1 VVSDRVLIINGV
13 KFKNHN
19 ISDHSIATR
28 GESMEISIDVGEIG
42 KFVGKYSLGRDN
54 GENSLH
60 FLRIK
65 IPAGQIDSERLRKIA
80 ELSRKYGK
88 GYAEVTDRQSIQLHW
103 IDSDNALEIFERL
116 YEIGYTTDMCGQAF
130 SGACMGDVRN
140 IVTCPLSGKISE
152 FDVSE
157 LSKRL
162 TEFFTG
168 NPEYLDL
175 PRKFKI
181 ALTGCGGD
189 CVRLGINDLGM
200 YGIIHN
206 GERGYAPFAGGSIG
220 ASFPGPTIAK
230 PLGIFIPESQAFEFV
245 KAVVEIHRDFS
256 SRESKAKARFKNLVN
271 KWGIERLREEIER
284 KTGME
289 YERIEISNPKPSDH
303 NGHGIQ
309 ADGLYYYT
317 LPVLG
322 GVLSAEKL
330 DFIAD
335 MAEKHGS
342 GEVRLTPEQN
352 VTFVDVSDVDV
363 LKRDLSRVFEIRESK
378 LRYSSIGCAS
388 NFCGKTKEPHA
399 KDMLQKLVE
408 FCESRGVEDV
418 SIFISGC
425 RNACGCHHVG
435 EIGLVG
441 RAVRAGNGV
450 SQGYDLLYGGSFT
463 ELKLAKIWKEGLYGD
478 DLFREFEKVLE
489 VVRNGAKTEAD
500 K

>member
-1 VVSDRVLIINGV
+1 
-13 KFKNHN
+13 
-19 ISDHSIATR
+19 
-28 GESMEISIDVGEIG
+28 MEISIDIGDIG
-42 KFVGKYSLGRDN
+42 KFVGRYSLGRDN
-54 GENSLH
+54 GEDSLH

-65 IPAGQIDSERLRKIA
+65 VPAGQIDSDRLRKIA
-80 ELSRKYGK
+80 GLSRRYGRR
-88 GYAEVTDRQSIQLHW
+88 YAEVTDRQSIQLHW
-103 IDSDNALEIFERL
+103 IESDNALEIFERL
-116 YEIGYTTDMCGQAF
+116 YEIGYSTDMCGQAF

-140 IVTCPLSGKISE
+140 IVTCPLSGKVSE
-152 FDVSE
+152 FDVSD
-157 LSKRL
+157 LSKKL
-162 TEFFTG
+162 TDFFTG
-168 NPEYLDL
+168 NPDYLDL

-200 YGIIHN
+200 YGMDHN
-206 GERGYAPFAGGSIG
+206 GEKGYVPFVGGSIG
-220 ASFPGPTIAK
+220 ASFPGPTLAK
-230 PLGIFIPESQAFEFV
+230 SLGIFVPERDAFDFV

-271 KWGIERLREEIER
+271 EWGVETLREEIER
-284 KTGME
+284 KTGVE
-289 YERIEISNPKPSDH
+289 YERIDIENPEPSHH
-303 NGHGIQ
+303 NGSGMQI
-309 ADGLYYYT
+309 DGLYYYT

-330 DFIAD
+330 EFIAD

-352 VTFVDVSDVDV
+352 VTFVDVADVDA
-363 LKRDLSRVFEIRESK
+363 LKRDLSRVFEIKESK

-399 KDMLQKLVE
+399 KDLLIKFVE
-408 FCESRGVEDV
+408 YCEKKGIENV

-441 RAVRAGNGV
+441 KAVRTDNGV
-450 SQGYDLLYGGSFT
+450 VQGYDLFYGGSFT
-463 ELKLAKIWKEGLYGD
+463 ELKLAKIWKEGLHSD
-478 DLFREFEKVLE
+478 NLFREFEKLLE
-489 VVRNGAKTEAD
+489 VIGNGAEVKTD
-500 K
+500 